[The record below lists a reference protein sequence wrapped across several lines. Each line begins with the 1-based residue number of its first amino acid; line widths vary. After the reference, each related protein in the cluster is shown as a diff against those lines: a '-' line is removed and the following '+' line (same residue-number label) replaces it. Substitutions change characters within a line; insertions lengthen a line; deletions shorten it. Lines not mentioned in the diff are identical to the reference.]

1 MKDHQLWIDTLN
13 MNIQAGKTLQEALLC
28 ADALSGWPFRTV
40 NGEQTP
46 DSVALETSKQPKP
59 LTPQSGSSRILSQ
72 YARVM
77 SDPGTQEAML

>member
-28 ADALSGWPFRTV
+28 ADALSAREFSSKALRGWPFRTV

-46 DSVALETSKQPKP
+46 ESVALETLPQPKP
-59 LTPQSGSSRILSQ
+59 LTG
-72 YARVM
+72 YAKVM
-77 SDPGTQEAML
+77 SDPDTQEAML

>member
-28 ADALSGWPFRTV
+28 ADALSQWPFRSV

-46 DSVALETSKQPKP
+46 DSVALETAKP
-59 LTPQSGSSRILSQ
+59 DKVLTQ

-77 SDPGTQEAML
+77 SDPDTEDAPL